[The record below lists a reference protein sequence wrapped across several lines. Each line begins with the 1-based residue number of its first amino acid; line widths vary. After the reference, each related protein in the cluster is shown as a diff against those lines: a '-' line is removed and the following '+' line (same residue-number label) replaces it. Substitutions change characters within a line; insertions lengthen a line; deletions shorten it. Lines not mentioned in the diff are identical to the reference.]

1 MDSAG
6 DRTGLWTCR
15 LLSSVGV
22 LGLLLGASMPAAS
35 APLTGFP
42 LLVLVYYMTGGIYL
56 IDPAVSSERLLYRLF
71 HEEGVRVFLFQLA
84 SC

>member
-42 LLVLVYYMTGGIYL
+42 LLSSQTSPVTGTVTISA
-56 IDPAVSSERLLYRLF
+56 PAVLP
-71 HEEGVRVFLFQLA
+71 
-84 SC
+84 